1 MPADWAATISQSSNP
16 FLVAIG
22 RYARAPIAFVREVL
36 HAEPDPWQ
44 LEVLRALSRGHTR
57 IAIRSAHGVGKTCVA
72 AWAICWFCNTRAPF
86 KCAITAPSSPQLFDA
101 LFPELIKWFNRLP
114 EGWRS
119 LWDITADHIRLKADQ
134 ECFITAR
141 TSRAETPEAMAG
153 LHSDNVL
160 LVADEA
166 SGIPE
171 QVYEAA
177 GGSMSSAGAIT
188 VLIGN
193 PTRNT
198 GFFWR
203 CHALEHQRWHTQKVS
218 AFDSPR
224 VSPGWIEEMRER
236 YGEASN
242 AYRIRVLAE
251 FPRTDE
257 DTLIAADVVDEAMR
271 RDVPLDPSAPELWGV
286 DCARYGSDA
295 SVLIKRRGYVV
306 TEMPRRWYNFSTME
320 VAGAI
325 KAEYDLAA
333 THKPQLIV
341 IDVIG
346 IGAGVVDRLHEQ
358 GLPILGI
365 NVAEIP
371 SNKQHYV
378 RLRDELWGRMKE
390 WLGTR
395 RVRLPKEDRLRDD
408 LLSAKYSFSS
418 DGRLQVESK
427 DKMRSR
433 GQPSP
438 DSADAL
444 MLTLAEQGLMT
455 TSEQGSGL
463 FDRMPVMG
471 TIAGMEV

>member
-1 MPADWAATISQSSNP
+1 
-16 FLVAIG
+16 
-22 RYARAPIAFVREVL
+22 
-36 HAEPDPWQ
+36 
-44 LEVLRALSRGHTR
+44 
-57 IAIRSAHGVGKTCVA
+57 
-72 AWAICWFCNTRAPF
+72 
-86 KCAITAPSSPQLFDA
+86 
-101 LFPELIKWFNRLP
+101 
-114 EGWRS
+114 
-119 LWDITADHIRLKADQ
+119 
-134 ECFITAR
+134 
-141 TSRAETPEAMAG
+141 
-153 LHSDNVL
+153 
-160 LVADEA
+160 
-166 SGIPE
+166 
-171 QVYEAA
+171 
-177 GGSMSSAGAIT
+177 
-188 VLIGN
+188 
-193 PTRNT
+193 
-198 GFFWR
+198 
-203 CHALEHQRWHTQKVS
+203 
-218 AFDSPR
+218 
-224 VSPGWIEEMRER
+224 MRER